1 MRIVL
6 TWDEFKM
13 IELLLIHMKENS
25 YKKEKGS
32 VQSESGDYEI
42 TWNPQIIIV
51 EMKGKAIIEKILCV
65 MEGLED
71 I

>member
-6 TWDEFKM
+6 SWEEFKM

-32 VQSESGDYEI
+32 INSGDYEI

-51 EMKGKAIIEKILCV
+51 EMKGKAIIEKILYTL
-65 MEGLED
+65 EGLED
-71 I
+71 N